1 MKVIAGSV
9 SLTDQAVDAVR
20 EAIQAGELRPGEL
33 YSVYQLAERLQ
44 ISRTPVREALLRLAE
59 ARMIQFERN
68 RGFRVLRRDAREI
81 AEIFQL
87 RLFLEVP
94 AAQTAAGRADEPL
107 LAALRAELGEMRTA
121 AADHEEAR
129 FMSHDRRFHDLVLA
143 GAGNDMLV
151 GIVRGLRE
159 SLTTLGATTVDTS
172 RSLRDVADEHQ
183 PILDALAARSPERAG
198 AAVRSHLAH
207 TARLLLAQ
215 VGAEPSDV
223 DWLAALAPD
232 LTRS

>member
-1 MKVIAGSV
+1 MLHVKVIAGAV
-9 SLTDQAVDAVR
+9 SLTDQVVEAVR
-20 EAIQAGELRPGEL
+20 DAIHAGELRPGEL
-33 YSVYQLAERLQ
+33 YSVYQLADRLQ
-44 ISRTPVREALLRLAE
+44 TSRTPVREALLRLAE

-94 AAQTAAGRADEPL
+94 AAQIAATRADEAL
-107 LAALRAELGEMRTA
+107 LTALRAELDQMRSA
-121 AADHEEAR
+121 AADRDEAR
-129 FMSHDRRFHDLVLA
+129 FMSHDRRFHDRVL
-143 GAGNDMLV
+143 GGGGNATLV
-151 GIVRGLRE
+151 GIVGNLRE

-172 RSLRDVADEHQ
+172 RSLHDVADEHR
-183 PILDALAARSPERAG
+183 PILDALVARSPERAA

-223 DWLAALAPD
+223 DWLAAL
-232 LTRS
+232 